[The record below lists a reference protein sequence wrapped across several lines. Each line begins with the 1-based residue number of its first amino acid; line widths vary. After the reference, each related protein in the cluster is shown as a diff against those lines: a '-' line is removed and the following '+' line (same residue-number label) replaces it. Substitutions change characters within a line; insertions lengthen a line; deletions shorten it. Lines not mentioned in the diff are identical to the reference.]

1 MKARSLNYTAVFKK
15 ELAKIPKDQLK
26 NLARKEKIFRQNI
39 FDPRFKTHKL
49 GGKLFGF
56 YSFSI
61 SYHWRIVFH
70 QNNKDVIF
78 DTIGTH
84 AIYR

>member
-1 MKARSLNYTAVFKK
+1 MKPRSLNYTAVFKK

-26 NLARKEKIFRQNI
+26 KFARKEKIFRQNI
-39 FDPRFKTHKL
+39 FDPRLKTHKL

-61 SYHWRIVFH
+61 SYNWRIVFH
-70 QNNKDVIF
+70 LNNKDVIF
-78 DTIGTH
+78 DSIGTYN
-84 AIYR
+84 I